1 MLMIWITDN
10 HQSFDEYHNDGGVFM
25 KKNPIINTVLYFILY
40 SLSLSAAWFE
50 FGLEYPT
57 VDGIGF
63 IWLFPAV
70 YLILFLISIRF
81 VFVRKDNAMSYLRM
95 GASTI
100 GFICVSWGIS
110 ALASIGKTE
119 YQLRE
124 ILYPASLFAIS
135 LLIFVL
141 YVYEYVKLKR
151 KR

>member
-1 MLMIWITDN
+1 
-10 HQSFDEYHNDGGVFM
+10 M
-25 KKNPIINTVLYFILY
+25 KKNLIINTILYFILY
-40 SLSLSAAWFE
+40 SVSLSMAWFE
-50 FGLEYPT
+50 FGYEYPT

-63 IWLFPAV
+63 IWLFPLV
-70 YLILFLISIRF
+70 YLIMFLISLHF
-81 VFVRKDNAMSYLRM
+81 VFDRTDNALSYLRM
-95 GASTI
+95 GISTI
-100 GFICVSWGIS
+100 GFIAALWGIS

-141 YVYEYVKLKR
+141 YVYEYIKLKR

>member
-1 MLMIWITDN
+1 
-10 HQSFDEYHNDGGVFM
+10 M
-25 KKNPIINTVLYFILY
+25 KKNLIINTALYFILY
-40 SLSLSAAWFE
+40 STSLSAAWFE

-57 VDGIGF
+57 VDGVGF

-81 VFVRKDNAMSYLRM
+81 VFARTDNAMSYLRM
-95 GASTI
+95 GVSTI

-141 YVYEYVKLKR
+141 YIHEYVNLK
-151 KR
+151 KKN

>member
-1 MLMIWITDN
+1 
-10 HQSFDEYHNDGGVFM
+10 M
-25 KKNPIINTVLYFILY
+25 KKNLIINTVLYFILY
-40 SLSLSAAWFE
+40 SISLSAAWFE

-81 VFVRKDNAMSYLRM
+81 VFARTDNAMSYLRM
-95 GASTI
+95 GVSTI

-110 ALASIGKTE
+110 ALSNIGKTE

-141 YVYEYVKLKR
+141 YIHEYVNLK
-151 KR
+151 KKN

>member
-1 MLMIWITDN
+1 
-10 HQSFDEYHNDGGVFM
+10 M
-25 KKNPIINTVLYFILY
+25 KKNLIINTVLYFILY
-40 SLSLSAAWFE
+40 SISLSAAWFE

-81 VFVRKDNAMSYLRM
+81 VFARTDNAMSYLRM
-95 GASTI
+95 GVSTI

-141 YVYEYVKLKR
+141 YIGAFKLLRTNKNNNTVKIAN
-151 KR
+151 

>member
-1 MLMIWITDN
+1 M
-10 HQSFDEYHNDGGVFM
+10 
-25 KKNPIINTVLYFILY
+25 
-40 SLSLSAAWFE
+40 
-50 FGLEYPT
+50 

-63 IWLFPAV
+63 VWLFPAV

-81 VFVRKDNAMSYLRM
+81 VFARTDNAMSYLRM
-95 GASTI
+95 GVSTI

-141 YVYEYVKLKR
+141 YIHEYANLK
-151 KR
+151 KKN

>member
-1 MLMIWITDN
+1 
-10 HQSFDEYHNDGGVFM
+10 M
-25 KKNPIINTVLYFILY
+25 KKNLIINTVLYFILY

-81 VFVRKDNAMSYLRM
+81 VFARTDNAMSYLRM
-95 GASTI
+95 GVSTL
-100 GFICVSWGIS
+100 GFICVSWEIS

-124 ILYPASLFAIS
+124 ILYPASLFVIS

-141 YVYEYVKLKR
+141 YIGAFKLLRANKNNNTVKIAD
-151 KR
+151 

>member
-1 MLMIWITDN
+1 
-10 HQSFDEYHNDGGVFM
+10 M
-25 KKNPIINTVLYFILY
+25 KKNLVINTILYFILY
-40 SLSLSAAWFE
+40 SGALSAAWFE

-70 YLILFLISIRF
+70 YLILFLISIHF
-81 VFVRKDNAMSYLRM
+81 VFARTDNAMSYLIM
-95 GASTI
+95 GVSTI
-100 GFICVSWGIS
+100 GFICVLWVMS

>member
-1 MLMIWITDN
+1 
-10 HQSFDEYHNDGGVFM
+10 M
-25 KKNPIINTVLYFILY
+25 KKNLIINTVLYFILY
-40 SLSLSAAWFE
+40 SLSLSTAWFE

-81 VFVRKDNAMSYLRM
+81 VFARTDNAMSYLRM
-95 GASTI
+95 GVSTF

-141 YVYEYVKLKR
+141 YIGAFKLLRANKNNNTVKIAD
-151 KR
+151 